1 MSFTLSD
8 IRRSFIT
15 PLTIWSTSVKL
26 NSLLFAILIGV
37 ANSISAQTRLPLP
50 ISPRMLYYGSC
61 PTDTINIQYPDGSY
75 VAYGYDGDCSDD
87 KKGCEGNCYG
97 YNSGGIGQDSRGI
110 SIKNDTLL
118 SVRVASAWE
127 QCKMRNP
134 AVCEIIV
141 RRTRSDCPDGN
152 WDACAERFNNRCVGC
167 CGGPDASDKAGPARM
182 SELAKSLAFQD
193 LGPQCCKDASN
204 PSVDPSGEA
213 GPPPPTPCDLQDGEP
228 VGANS
233 GNLTDYR
240 IDLTIP
246 AKLPFGITPYY
257 NSDNPYFGHLGYGW
271 SSILSVRLFHWPD
284 STWSLRDPWGR
295 RENFNDSGKHDS
307 TGGRFYGDTLQI
319 AGDSVV
325 LRVDEKSTWVFDRA
339 DGTLREVHNDAGH
352 GYRLTYDASAEERSQ
367 VVAGSTKRK
376 YPIQGISK
384 YSIPRGMRS
393 TIAMDFRVVALED
406 KANSAHRIAIQYD
419 TSGMVSTA
427 TDHVGR
433 SVGYAYDLAG
443 NLNQVRHV
451 DSTIQRWRFE
461 DSTDAHRISAFDP
474 LPLGAEDTLDPARIL
489 KNKWDRLGRV
499 VGQGMSRGDTK
510 QEHSFERNPY
520 STSCTE
526 NSGATGTWTKRCT
539 HVRATTVNRA
549 DADGLGDT
557 RQSSRTYLDSV
568 VNDIPMN
575 QQVQTGP
582 AKFVERHI
590 TLTESVNGDAIR
602 LKLIFD
608 DKNNVVKV
616 LRPDGTE
623 MYLYGTPEGVAVSRA
638 VQAVVQ
644 LPPSGRGPRRSD
656 GNTFSAS
663 FGAGLTEADTWA
675 FQNGSPFTYR
685 TEKLRSFKGEVN
697 GTTYQYGFDIATTR
711 KSFDAKGRL
720 DSLYGFHGF
729 EAKAWYAADTSALPD
744 SFTYADGT
752 GLRIWRD
759 GLGQITATR
768 DALGRTSHFRY
779 TAKGDVKLACGA
791 DSLCVWNTWKNRA
804 IVGTQVG
811 MRLRPDG
818 TMTPPLES
826 YAYRVNDQK
835 RRTHTFRVVGSDS
848 ILIEKRLL
856 DVWGNLAKRWVNS
869 DTASTDSLQWQE
881 VESNTYDARNRR
893 MSHSSKVNGQ
903 WQTVRY
909 NYDVLGNLTKL
920 TDGRGVWT
928 HVQMDA
934 YGNVTS
940 RRDTL
945 GRTWSATYNERG
957 LPLTE
962 TDPLGRVV
970 RHDWNHLGNEFRR
983 IGWRQDTTQWIW
995 KHDRLMKHRTPEG
1008 RWTVF
1013 GYDTLSRLVRA
1024 VSKVGDSALA
1034 VDADDLVTSWTYDN
1048 VGNRLTETVAG
1059 RKTHGWKIDG
1069 AGNVLADTNALGQV
1083 TRYVY
1088 DDLGQVTAVVGP
1100 TGDTLSVAYD
1110 GRGAVSMG
1118 RIGRD
1123 TLMQARSNN
1132 LGLPSWIR
1140 RPGEG
1145 AVSSQF
1151 DAQGYLA
1158 NVQDSMGRSFG
1169 FRKDAFGADSIVSSV
1184 AGARTAK
1191 RDVSGRLVRLE
1202 DENDNATVFTWD
1214 NVDRLK
1220 TVTTAS
1226 GVLTSYTYADSANG
1240 WQTRTTTR
1248 SGGGVEKSERHAWD
1262 RDGLLRLFT
1271 DGRGIAALYTYDSLA
1286 RMTDIVYLKADGTPA
1301 GPAKAFRFTPEGW
1314 TRAMEYGSVKDSFS
1328 YDAHGRV
1335 LKSWQTIGS
1344 KTYTTEHRYND
1355 ETRLDSLIHPDGSI
1369 VVRRLDARGRTE
1381 SLWRNGVRL
1390 DTLVWEGSRRAS
1402 RILGNGITTSYG
1414 YDANGRLTSLKH
1426 ENGANLVT
1434 GYGFGYAASGKLAWQ
1449 ERSHAPGQS
1458 EVYGWTTDGQL
1469 SSVSRG
1475 TMDAA
1480 QSIASPTWTQSWGNE
1495 ASGNWPQVTTA
1506 GVPDARAYDPL
1517 GATNLAGGWTVTH
1530 DDAGNL
1536 ISDGVESYTWTP
1548 DGRLEGAAGKVQFVY
1563 DALGRLVQRI
1573 YPDGKTVDVVYDGWR
1588 EVYSAS
1594 STGET
1599 VTRVWGQYLDEE
1611 VAEIHK
1617 AGATETVLYP
1627 LVGNNWTTEALT
1639 DASGAI
1645 VRGYVVDPFGTFT
1658 VATGTGIDGVWFTA
1672 DDVAGNV
1679 SALEGER
1686 VLQGLPYYGS
1696 VGFYH
1701 LRNRWYSPELGRF
1714 LSLDPLGFES
1724 GDANLYRFEGND
1736 PLGNLDPMG
1745 TLTWGQAA
1753 WTIGISAGV
1762 GLAAGALLPLA
1773 PVWVTTAAALGGSA
1787 GLGYAI
1793 GDAANTIQQLVT
1805 GKEIGTGRELCPS
1818 EIGAL
1823 KDHLLLGAIGFAAG
1837 GAGAALGAKLSGPL
1851 GKALSSLAGRSGS
1864 VGAEAGAAE
1873 AGAGTAPRASRSP
1886 DPTPEPACTG
1896 GNCGIA
1902 GQCFPAGTLVSY
1914 GDTMKH
1920 IENVRVGDSVD
1931 AVDPSTGGEVRSRV
1945 VQTFVRWATSFVLV
1959 FAGGDSIAS
1968 TPEHPYMLPI
1978 REWVAAESLQAG
1990 DSVWLPGVQ
1999 HALVVDSVRRYE
2011 TTPTLVYNFEVE
2023 EVHTYLVGRN
2033 RIAVHNACTTPNP
2046 EPNKLPRF
2054 EGQKPEY
2061 HVNEAHVPG
2070 PRFNPNKEPIPND
2083 AADVFKRAVPDAP
2096 VNAKNW
2102 FGKNADGTIYRFS
2115 NANDGTAH
2123 FSGSNQTSSGIRNI
2137 TDYALQ
2143 RLEGL

>member
-1 MSFTLSD
+1 MTVRERSWSSRIIIALLLS
-8 IRRSFIT
+8 
-15 PLTIWSTSVKL
+15 
-26 NSLLFAILIGV
+26 IGCMARPTQAV
-37 ANSISAQTRLPLP
+37 D
-50 ISPRMLYYGSC
+50 YGSC
-61 PTDTINIQYPDGSY
+61 PSGPPCSWPSCPDLMAGGTYRNATFGGVFTDPTELG
-75 VAYGYDGDCSDD
+75 
-87 KKGCEGNCYG
+87 
-97 YNSGGIGQDSRGI
+97 GGICYHAWYPSSMGDRSCWDLSNYQFHPPLNGPYNTIKFVGFDPNGRRLYDRVFFCAVDSSKLENCTNGI
-110 SIKNDTLL
+110 DDNGDGL
-118 SVRVASAWE
+118 
-127 QCKMRNP
+127 
-134 AVCEIIV
+134 
-141 RRTRSDCPDGN
+141 SDCDDYRCSLKEECKAR
-152 WDACAERFNNRCVGC
+152 WNNRCVGC

-182 SELAKSLAFQD
+182 SELAKSKVFQD

-204 PSVDPSGEA
+204 KSVDPSGED
-213 GPPPPTPCDLQDGEP
+213 GPPPPTPCDLQDGDP

-246 AKLPFGITPYY
+246 AKLPFGIAPYY

-295 RENFNDSGKHDS
+295 RENFDATGKHDS

-325 LRVDEKSTWVFDRA
+325 LRIDEKSTWVFDRV

-352 GYRLTYDASAEERSQ
+352 GYRLVYDASADPRSQ
-367 VVAGSTKRK
+367 SVAGSSRRK
-376 YPIQGISK
+376 YPIKGISK
-384 YSIPRGMRS
+384 YAIPRGMRS

-406 KANSAHRIAIQYD
+406 KANSAHRIAISYD

-433 SVGYAYDLAG
+433 SVGYTYDLAG
-443 NLNQVRHV
+443 NLSQVRHV
-451 DSTIQRWRFE
+451 DSTLQRWRFE
-461 DSTDAHRISAFDP
+461 DSTDTHRISAFDP
-474 LPLGAEDTLDPARIL
+474 LPLGAEDTLDPARLL

-499 VGQGMSRGDTK
+499 VSQVMSQGDTK
-510 QEHSFERNPY
+510 QEHTFERNPY

-526 NSGATGTWTKRCT
+526 WNGSDFDWMKHCT
-539 HVRATTVNRA
+539 HVRVTTVSRT
-549 DADGLGDT
+549 DADGLGT
-557 RQSSRTYLDSV
+557 KRSSERRYVDSV
-568 VNDIPMN
+568 KNDIPMRN
-575 QQVQTGP
+575 DQQWG
-582 AKFVERHI
+582 AIRFIERHI
-590 TLTESVNGDAIR
+590 TLTESVDGDAIR

-608 DKNNVVKV
+608 DKNNVKKV
-616 LRPDGTE
+616 IRPDGTE
-623 MYLYGTPEGVAVSRA
+623 MFLYG
-638 VQAVVQ
+638 
-644 LPPSGRGPRRSD
+644 PSGEGAIIGPVITGVKHRPPLDRGPTQVF
-656 GNTFSAS
+656 GNVFELSGLSA
-663 FGAGLTEADTWA
+663 
-675 FQNGSPFTYR
+675 
-685 TEKLRSFKGEVN
+685 TEKTDWVQQYGLPVSFSQERTRSFKGELN
-697 GTTYQYGFDIATTR
+697 GTKTAYGDDTAKTR
-711 KSFDAKGRL
+711 KSFDTKGRI

-729 EAKAWYAADTSALPD
+729 EAKAWYTTDTSALPD
-744 SFTYADGT
+744 SFTYVDGT

-779 TAKGDVKLACGA
+779 TSKGDVKLACGP

-804 IVGTQVG
+804 IVGTLVG

-818 TMTPPLES
+818 SMTPPLES

-856 DVWGNLAKRWVNS
+856 DVWGNLAKRWVNP
-869 DTASTDSLQWQE
+869 DTANTDSSLWQE
-881 VESNTYDARNRR
+881 VETNTYDARNRR
-893 MSHSSKVNGQ
+893 TSHSSKVNGQ
-903 WQTVRY
+903 RQTVRY
-909 NYDVLGNLTKL
+909 QYDVLGNLTKL
-920 TDGRGVWT
+920 TDARGVWT
-928 HVQMDA
+928 HVKMDA
-934 YGNVTS
+934 YGNVMS

-970 RHDWNHLGNEFRR
+970 RHEWNHLGNETRR
-983 IGWRQDTTQWIW
+983 VGWRQDTTHWIW

-1034 VDADDLVTSWTYDN
+1034 PDADDVVTSWTYDK

-1059 RKTHGWKIDG
+1059 RKTHGWKVDG

-1110 GRGAVSMG
+1110 GRGAVSMS
-1118 RIGRD
+1118 RIGHD

-1158 NVQDSMGRSFG
+1158 SVQDSMGRSFG

-1202 DENDNATVFTWD
+1202 DENGNATEFSWD

-1220 TVTTAS
+1220 SVTTAS

-1271 DGRGIAALYTYDSLA
+1271 DGRGIAAHYTYDSLA
-1286 RMTDIVYLKADGTPA
+1286 RMTGIVYLKADGTTA
-1301 GPAKAFRFTPEGW
+1301 GPAKAFRYTPEGW
-1314 TRAMEYGSVKDSFS
+1314 TRAMEYGAVRDSFS
-1328 YDAHGRV
+1328 YDALGRV

-1355 ETRLDSLIHPDGSI
+1355 QTRLDSLIHPDGSI
-1369 VVRRLDARGRTE
+1369 VVRRLDARGRTV
-1381 SLWRNGVRL
+1381 SLWRDGVRL

-1426 ENGANLVT
+1426 EKGANLVT

-1449 ERSHAPGQS
+1449 ERLHAPGQS
-1458 EVYGWTTDGQL
+1458 EVYGWTTDVQL

-1475 TMDAA
+1475 TMDA
-1480 QSIASPTWTQSWGNE
+1480 SHVIASPIWSQSWGPE
-1495 ASGNWPQVTTA
+1495 ASGNWPTVTTA

-1517 GATNLAGGWTVTH
+1517 GATNLSGGWTVEH

-1536 ISDGVESYTWTP
+1536 ISDGVDTYTWTP

-1573 YPDGKTVDVVYDGWR
+1573 YPDGKMVDVVYDGWR

-1594 STGET
+1594 SIGET
-1599 VTRVWGQYLDEE
+1599 ITRVWGHYLDEE

-1645 VRGYVVDPFGTFT
+1645 VRGYVVDPFGTFS
-1658 VATGTGIDGVWFTA
+1658 VLAGSGADGVWFTA

-1679 SALEGER
+1679 SVLEGER
-1686 VLQGLPYYGS
+1686 VLQGLPWYGS

-1701 LRNRWYSPELGRF
+1701 LRNRWYSPKLGRF

-1753 WTIGISAGV
+1753 WTIGASAG
-1762 GLAAGALLPLA
+1762 
-1773 PVWVTTAAALGGSA
+1773 
-1787 GLGYAI
+1787 
-1793 GDAANTIQQLVT
+1793 
-1805 GKEIGTGRELCPS
+1805 
-1818 EIGAL
+1818 
-1823 KDHLLLGAIGFAAG
+1823 IGFAAG
-1837 GAGAALGAKLSGPL
+1837 LALPLLPPAIAGGAIAVGVGLGFYAVVDALETSAELIAGKESGTLRALCPAELEARRDKLKMFGLGFLAGGAGATAGGKLSGPL
-1851 GKALSSLAGRSGS
+1851 GNALTSLTGRAGSAGTDVAASETGAGLTPRAGNAPASSSSNGLPRSG
-1864 VGAEAGAAE
+1864 G
-1873 AGAGTAPRASRSP
+1873 ASRN
-1886 DPTPEPACTG
+1886 PAYDRLESAAQRNG
-1896 GNCGIA
+1896 GVITSDGASFPSRQAARQAASEVA
-1902 GQCFPAGTLVSY
+1902 GDLG
-1914 GDTMKH
+1914 
-1920 IENVRVGDSVD
+1920 
-1931 AVDPSTGGEVRSRV
+1931 
-1945 VQTFVRWATSFVLV
+1945 
-1959 FAGGDSIAS
+1959 S
-1968 TPEHPYMLPI
+1968 TPKVTTRGDYRDGPTSWKDSDVPI
-1978 REWVAAESLQAG
+1978 GKSNREGTTGWRD
-1990 DSVWLPGVQ
+1990 DSPG
-1999 HALVVDSVRRYE
+1999 HSFD
-2011 TTPTLVYNFEVE
+2011 
-2023 EVHTYLVGRN
+2023 
-2033 RIAVHNACTTPNP
+2033 
-2046 EPNKLPRF
+2046 PR
-2054 EGQKPEY
+2054 P
-2061 HVNEAHVPG
+2061 HVNVKI
-2070 PRFNPNKEPIPND
+2070 N
-2083 AADVFKRAVPDAP
+2083 
-2096 VNAKNW
+2096 
-2102 FGKNADGTIYRFS
+2102 
-2115 NANDGTAH
+2115 
-2123 FSGSNQTSSGIRNI
+2123 
-2137 TDYALQ
+2137 
-2143 RLEGL
+2143 GLNFHLWYPK

>member
-1 MSFTLSD
+1 M
-8 IRRSFIT
+8 
-15 PLTIWSTSVKL
+15 
-26 NSLLFAILIGV
+26 
-37 ANSISAQTRLPLP
+37 
-50 ISPRMLYYGSC
+50 
-61 PTDTINIQYPDGSY
+61 
-75 VAYGYDGDCSDD
+75 
-87 KKGCEGNCYG
+87 
-97 YNSGGIGQDSRGI
+97 
-110 SIKNDTLL
+110 
-118 SVRVASAWE
+118 
-127 QCKMRNP
+127 
-134 AVCEIIV
+134 
-141 RRTRSDCPDGN
+141 
-152 WDACAERFNNRCVGC
+152 
-167 CGGPDASDKAGPARM
+167 
-182 SELAKSLAFQD
+182 
-193 LGPQCCKDASN
+193 
-204 PSVDPSGEA
+204 
-213 GPPPPTPCDLQDGEP
+213 
-228 VGANS
+228 GANS

-295 RENFNDSGKHDS
+295 RENFNVSGNHDS
-307 TGGRFYGDTLQI
+307 TGGRFYGDTLRI

-325 LRVDEKSTWVFDRA
+325 LRVDEKTTWVFDRA

-352 GYRLTYDASAEERSQ
+352 GYRLTYDASADPRSQ
-367 VVAGSTKRK
+367 AVAGTSRRK
-376 YPIQGISK
+376 YPIKGISK
-384 YSIPRGMRS
+384 YAIPRGLRS

-406 KANSAHRIAIQYD
+406 KANPAHRIQISYD

-433 SVGYAYDLAG
+433 SVGYSYDQAG
-443 NLNQVRHV
+443 NLSQVRHV
-451 DSTIQRWRFE
+451 DSTVQRWRFE
-461 DSTDAHRISAFDP
+461 DSTDTHRISAFDP
-474 LPLGAEDTLDPARIL
+474 LPLGAEDTLDPARML

-499 VGQGMSRGDTK
+499 VYQGMSRGDTK

-526 NSGATGTWTKRCT
+526 NSGATGSWTKRCT
-539 HVRATTVNRA
+539 HVRVTTVNRT
-549 DADGLGDT
+549 DADGLGGS
-557 RQSSRTYLDSV
+557 RQSSRSYLDSV
-568 VNDIPMN
+568 VNDIPMSQQN
-575 QQVQTGP
+575 QAGP

-608 DKNNVVKV
+608 DKNNVKKV

-623 MYLYGTPEGVAVSRA
+623 MFLYGPSGEGGIIGPLVTAVS
-638 VQAVVQ
+638 QQ
-644 LPPSGRGPRRSD
+644 PPTGRGPKRTD
-656 GNTFSAS
+656 GNAFSFS
-663 FGAGLTEADTWA
+663 YSGSITNGLTEADSWS

-697 GTTYQYGFDIATTR
+697 GTTYQYGFDTATTR

-729 EAKAWYAADTSALPD
+729 EAKAWYVADTSALPD

-779 TAKGDVKLACGA
+779 TAKGDVKMACGP

-804 IVGTQVG
+804 IVGTLVG

-818 TMTPPLES
+818 SMTPPLES

-835 RRTHTFRVVGSDS
+835 RRTHTFRLVGSDS

-856 DVWGNLAKRWVNS
+856 DVWGNLAVRWVNP
-869 DTASTDSLQWQE
+869 DTANTDSSAWQE
-881 VESNTYDARNRR
+881 VERNTYDARNRR
-893 MSHSSKVNGQ
+893 TQHASKVNGQ
-903 WQTVRY
+903 WQTVAY
-909 NYDVLGNLTKL
+909 QYDVLGNLTKL
-920 TDGRGVWT
+920 TDARGVWT
-928 HVQMDA
+928 HVKMDA
-934 YGNVTS
+934 YGNVMS

-970 RHDWNHLGNEFRR
+970 SHEWNHLGNETHR
-983 IGWRQDTTQWIW
+983 IGWRQDTTLWIW
-995 KHDRLMKHRTPEG
+995 KHDRLLKHRTPEG

-1024 VSKVGDSALA
+1024 VSKVGDSAL
-1034 VDADDLVTSWTYDN
+1034 VPDADDLVTTWTYDK
-1048 VGNRLTETVAG
+1048 VGNRVTETVAG
-1059 RKTHGWKIDG
+1059 RKTHGWNVDG
-1069 AGNVLADTNALGQV
+1069 SGNVLADTNALGQV

-1100 TGDTLSVAYD
+1100 TVDTLSVAYD
-1110 GRGAVSMG
+1110 GRGAVSMS

-1158 NVQDSMGRSFG
+1158 SVQDSMERSFG
-1169 FRKDAFGADSIVSSV
+1169 FRKDAFGVDSIVSSV
-1184 AGARTAK
+1184 AGPRTAT

-1202 DENDNATVFTWD
+1202 DENGNATVFAWD

-1220 TVTTAS
+1220 SVTNPS
-1226 GVLTSYTYADSANG
+1226 GGTTTYLYADSANG

-1248 SGGGVEKSERHAWD
+1248 TGGGVEKSERHAWD
-1262 RDGLLRLFT
+1262 RDGLLRLYT
-1271 DGRGIAALYTYDSLA
+1271 DGRGVTAIYSYDSLA
-1286 RMTDIVYLKADGTPA
+1286 RMTGIAFTKADGTPA
-1301 GPAKAFRFTPEGW
+1301 GAAKAFRYTPEGL
-1314 TRAMEYGSVKDSFS
+1314 TRAMEYGAVRDSFA
-1328 YDAHGRV
+1328 YDALGRV
-1335 LKSWQTIGS
+1335 TKSWQIIGS
-1344 KTYTTEHRYND
+1344 KTYTTEHRYGD
-1355 ETRLDSLIHPDGSI
+1355 ASRLDSLIHPDGSI
-1369 VVRRLDARGRTE
+1369 VVRRLDARGRSV

-1402 RILGNGITTSYG
+1402 RVLGNGITTSYG
-1414 YDANGRLTSLKH
+1414 YDANGRLTSLQHTK
-1426 ENGANLVT
+1426 GADLVT

-1449 ERSHAPGQS
+1449 ERQHAPGQS
-1458 EVYGWTTDGQL
+1458 EVYDWTTDGQL
-1469 SSVSRG
+1469 LSVSRG
-1475 TMDAA
+1475 TMNA
-1480 QSIASPTWTQSWGNE
+1480 SHTIASPVWSQNWGTE
-1495 ASGNWPQVTTA
+1495 ASGNWPTVTTA

-1517 GATNLAGGWTVTH
+1517 GATNFAGGWTVEH
-1530 DDAGNL
+1530 DDAGNM
-1536 ISDGVESYTWTP
+1536 ISDGVDTYTWTP

-1599 VTRVWGQYLDEE
+1599 TARVWGNYLDEE
-1611 VAEIHK
+1611 VAEVHK
-1617 AGATETVLYP
+1617 AGASETVLYP
-1627 LVGNNWTTEALT
+1627 LVGNNWNVEALT
-1639 DASGAI
+1639 DGTGSL

-1658 VATGTGIDGVWFTA
+1658 VTTGAGVDGVWFTA
-1672 DDVAGNV
+1672 DDVAGNA

-1686 VLQGLPYYGS
+1686 VLQGLPWYGS
-1696 VGFYH
+1696 VGFYQ
-1701 LRNRWYSPELGRF
+1701 LRNRWYSPKLGQF
-1714 LSLDPLGFES
+1714 LSIDPLGFES
-1724 GDANLYRFEGND
+1724 GDANLYQFEGND

-1745 TLTWGQAA
+1745 TLTWSQAA

-1805 GKEIGTGRELCPS
+1805 GREIGTGRELCPS

-1851 GKALSSLAGRSGS
+1851 GNALASLTGRAGSA
-1864 VGAEAGAAE
+1864 GAEVAAGE
-1873 AGAGTAPRASRSP
+1873 AGAGLTPRGGPAP
-1886 DPTPEPACTG
+1886 DPTPGPAPTMASSG
-1896 GNCGIA
+1896 AESVNAQTALTAKLSALEDAQSTAATTRNLPDGRIRYYDA
-1902 GQCFPAGTLVSY
+1902 EAPARTVGPTRGASY
-1914 GDTMKH
+1914 VTEYNPNNG
-1920 IENVRVGDSVD
+1920 NVRSWMESYDQ
-1931 AVDPSTGGEVRSRV
+1931 TGNINRV
-1945 VQTFVRWATSFVLV
+1945 HPKMLNGQTLNSWHF
-1959 FAGGDSIAS
+1959 
-1968 TPEHPYMLPI
+1968 P
-1978 REWVAAESLQAG
+1978 
-1990 DSVWLPGVQ
+1990 
-1999 HALVVDSVRRYE
+1999 
-2011 TTPTLVYNFEVE
+2011 PT
-2023 EVHTYLVGRN
+2023 
-2033 RIAVHNACTTPNP
+2033 A
-2046 EPNKLPRF
+2046 
-2054 EGQKPEY
+2054 
-2061 HVNEAHVPG
+2061 
-2070 PRFNPNKEPIPND
+2070 KE
-2083 AADVFKRAVPDAP
+2083 
-2096 VNAKNW
+2096 
-2102 FGKNADGTIYRFS
+2102 
-2115 NANDGTAH
+2115 
-2123 FSGSNQTSSGIRNI
+2123 
-2137 TDYALQ
+2137 L
-2143 RLEGL
+2143 GL